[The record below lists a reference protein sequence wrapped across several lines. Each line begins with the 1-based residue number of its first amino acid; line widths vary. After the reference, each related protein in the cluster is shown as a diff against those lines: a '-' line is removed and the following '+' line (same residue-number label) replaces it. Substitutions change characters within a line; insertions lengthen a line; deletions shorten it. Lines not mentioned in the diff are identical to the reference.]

1 MRFLHTADWHL
12 GRVLFGA
19 SLIEDQRHALG
30 ELVRVAEDA
39 RVDAVLVAGD
49 VYDRAVPPAEAVEL
63 LDEILSRLVL
73 DRKIPVVLVA
83 GNHDSPHRLGF
94 ARRLLRSSGLH
105 VFGALD
111 ADARPLEIP
120 DRHGTVAVYAIPY
133 ADPAA
138 AREHLG
144 CEEVRD
150 HESALRALVARAL
163 EATPDAARGRRI
175 LATHA
180 FVAGGEESESE
191 RPLSVGGTCAV
202 SVRSFDGFHYAALGH
217 LHRPQSSGSDRI
229 RYPGSLLK
237 YSLSEVEHR
246 KGVDVV
252 EIGARGEATVE
263 TIPLVPR
270 RDFRLIEGRL
280 EEILR
285 SAPEG
290 AAREDYL
297 AVRLLDEGVLFDAAG
312 KLREVFPN
320 LVHLERPALAASRE
334 GGASR
339 PPIEKL
345 SDEALFR
352 TFWSEVTG
360 EEFTPEHEAG
370 IRAVLEAAER
380 DAREAARE
388 GGPRP

>member
-19 SLIEDQRHALG
+19 SLIEDQRHAL
-30 ELVRVAEDA
+30 EEVVRAAEDA

-73 DRKIPVVLVA
+73 ERRIPVVLVA

-105 VFGALD
+105 VFGALA
-111 ADARPLEIP
+111 ADARPLEIR
-120 DRHGTVAVYAIPY
+120 DRHGTVALYAIPY

-144 CEEVRD
+144 RDDVRD

-163 EATPDAARGRRI
+163 EAAPDAARGRRI

-180 FVAGGEESESE
+180 FVAGGAESESE
-191 RPLSVGGTCAV
+191 RPLSVGGTPTV
-202 SVRSFDGFHYAALGH
+202 SASAFDGFHYVALGH
-217 LHRPQSSGSDRI
+217 LHRPQRAGADWI

-252 EIGARGEATVE
+252 EIDARGAAAVE
-263 TIPLVPR
+263 TIPIVPR

-290 AAREDYL
+290 SAREDYL

-312 KLREVFPN
+312 KLREVYPN
-320 LVHLERPALAASRE
+320 LVHIERPALTAPKGGE
-334 GGASR
+334 GSR
-339 PPIEKL
+339 PRLEKL

-352 TFWSEVTG
+352 TFWKEVTS
-360 EEFTPEHEAG
+360 EEFTQEHEEG
-370 IRAVLEAAER
+370 IRAAFEEIER
-380 DAREAARE
+380 DRREAARE
-388 GGPRP
+388 GGPKP